1 MEERQKC
8 SCSITSL
15 YKAQNPAKLNDIS
28 FEGYIGVPFKRNEM
42 INTTL
47 LISSVVQLCLTLCHR
62 TDCSTPGFPIHYQLP
77 KPTQI
82 HVHCISDAIQPS
94 HPLLSPTPPAYNLPC
109 IRVFSSESVLHIRW
123 PNYSSFSFT
132 ISPSSEYS
140 GLISFSID
148 WLDLLAVQ
156 GTLKNL
162 SNTTVQK
169 YQFFSAQLYFY

>member
-94 HPLLSPTPPAYNLPC
+94 HPLLSPTPPAFNLSLHQGLFQW
-109 IRVFSSESVLHIRW
+109 VSSSHQVAKLFKFQLHHQ
-123 PNYSSFSFT
+123 SFQWIFRT
-132 ISPSSEYS
+132 
-140 GLISFSID
+140 
-148 WLDLLAVQ
+148 DLL
-156 GTLKNL
+156 
-162 SNTTVQK
+162 
-169 YQFFSAQLYFY
+169 